1 MADRAVPSLT
11 REEWADARHRMT
23 GVLIDV
29 ARSRSTITYGELAA
43 RVFHPLYSPRS
54 PVLHELLREVCTEQD
69 AERGIM
75 LGSVVVRRD
84 SGIPGGGY
92 FRFAAD
98 ALGRDVSD
106 PERFWRVE
114 VARVWDSY
122 GGSGESAEGETGS
135 DGR

>member
-1 MADRAVPSLT
+1 MTDRAVPTLT
-11 REEWADARHRMT
+11 KDEWSDARARMT
-23 GVLIDV
+23 HILAEI

-69 AERGIM
+69 AARGIM

-84 SGIPGGGY
+84 SGLPGGGY

-106 PERFWRVE
+106 PAAFWRSEVE
-114 VARVWDSY
+114 RVWDAY
-122 GGSGESAEGETGS
+122 GNEAAAHEA
-135 DGR
+135 DGRDER